1 MLEENNNHNQVSVD
15 LVKRSSEETYKSNE
29 ITLKSNQTLFFF
41 LWEGKNHENQQAQ
54 PT

>member
-15 LVKRSSEETYKSNE
+15 LVKRSCEETYKSNE
-29 ITLKSNQTLFFF
+29 VTLKSNPTFFF
-41 LWEGKNHENQQAQ
+41 LWEGKNHGNQQAQ